1 MYSAEFAPNS
11 LGEYLSRWSTLRDS
25 FSPDLCRLVVGR
37 HLKPCPICPGCGV
50 SLSQQEID
58 RLYSGTSVVCRG
70 CGKKHRMTTGTVLE
84 GVHADMRDILLIAA
98 MTACE
103 EPVSDIV
110 KVTGLS
116 DDTIRRIQ
124 RLRLGAK

>member
-11 LGEYLSRWSTLRDS
+11 LGEYLSRWSTLRDC
-25 FSPDLCRLVVGR
+25 FSLEWCRFAVGR
-37 HLKPCPICPGCGV
+37 HLKPSPICPGCGV
-50 SLSQQEID
+50 SLGHLDVD
-58 RLYSGTSVVCRG
+58 RLYSGASVVCRD

-98 MTACE
+98 MTAWE